1 MNFVNKVKDFYV
13 YLDNLRVNLNSSK
26 DNKTIEEMKK
36 PQIIDYYVKIVLNDL
51 SNIEITNF
59 MLYIFCLIVTHN
71 DFKLENE
78 GDTPISLLNNAL
90 KLGKYVT
97 TRYIIQV
104 YKQYIE
110 KNKADPLPKISNL
123 INCKNKPL

>member
-1 MNFVNKVKDFYV
+1 MNSPLFTSKFNELCVNKVKDFYV

-71 DFKLENE
+71 DLKLENE

-90 KLGKYVT
+90 K
-97 TRYIIQV
+97 
-104 YKQYIE
+104 
-110 KNKADPLPKISNL
+110 
-123 INCKNKPL
+123 